1 MAKKFPLHPS
11 HPERI
16 CWGCDRYCPADSLAC
31 GNGADRTMHPA
42 EMIGDDWY
50 LHGDWGIEVPEP
62 VRARLAGAPAARQAD
77 EGVAIA
83 CEVAA
88 AAAARFAGCYVL
100 PAFNHMDGALAVC
113 EAAQAAWT
121 GAHGGTET
129 PRAR

>member
-50 LHGDWGIEVPEP
+50 LHGDWGIEVPK
-62 VRARLAGAPAARQAD
+62 PAADAEQPLR
-77 EGVAIA
+77 
-83 CEVAA
+83 
-88 AAAARFAGCYVL
+88 L
-100 PAFNHMDGALAVC
+100 P
-113 EAAQAAWT
+113 
-121 GAHGGTET
+121 
-129 PRAR
+129 R